1 MDIDPKELNRL
12 IKRVVARELYCHT
25 LKTNPDYTIWDARR
39 EIGRDTIAYLRAK
52 IGDRLD
58 PDLAEKYI
66 EATWVK
72 PARIYLESRKSH

>member
-1 MDIDPKELNRL
+1 MGVDPTELNKL

-25 LKTNPDYTIWDARR
+25 LKTNPNYTIWDARR
-39 EIGRDTIAYLRAK
+39 EIGKDVMAFLHAR

-58 PDLAEKYI
+58 PILTEEYI
-66 EATWVK
+66 EITWVK